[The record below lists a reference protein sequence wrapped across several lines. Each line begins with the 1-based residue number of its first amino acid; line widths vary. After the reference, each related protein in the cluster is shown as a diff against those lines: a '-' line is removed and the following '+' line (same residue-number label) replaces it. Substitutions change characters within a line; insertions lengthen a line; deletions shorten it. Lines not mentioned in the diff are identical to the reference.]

1 MTKEFDKKLKNTCA
15 YHLNC
20 LSSHTDIV
28 TDRISMEITEKNNFC
43 VILAGGRGRR
53 LWPTSRHTYPKQFVD
68 FFGMGKTMLQTTF
81 DRFVKIL
88 PIENIYVCTCKEYL
102 PLVKEQLSGLPE
114 ENIMLEPIHRNTAPS
129 VAWANM
135 RILRRDP
142 DANIIITPSDQ
153 LVLNEQS
160 FYHSIDVGIGYV
172 TENNVLLAM
181 GVKPTRPEPGYG
193 YIQLGDLSCKPEVY
207 KVKSFTEKPEREFAK
222 MFMESG
228 EFYWNTGIFISNAS
242 HLIHCFEGLFPT
254 VLRNLKVEK
263 PDYTLEEELAY
274 VEENYPR
281 YPNLSLDYAV
291 LEQSRNV
298 YVMKCDFGWADLG
311 TWHSMYEAFSK
322 VENDNVVLDSQ
333 VELEDCRNNI
343 IKLPKDRL
351 GVFNGLDG
359 FIVVEHDNVLMI
371 CKKGDSSALVKKY
384 ANEVQIKY
392 GDEFV

>member
-53 LWPTSRHTYPKQFVD
+53 LWPTSRHAYPKQFID

-102 PLVKEQLSGLPE
+102 PLVKEQLPGLPE